1 MCGHRGHDIMWYY
14 RAGCVVMSGCAQARS
29 HHAVHRQTT
38 SAGCLRLL
46 WTTVARTVSV
56 KGLDV
61 LLLETINAYQREH
74 ACSHYVP
81 APINSDTPHKDVHD
95 T

>member
-1 MCGHRGHDIMWYY
+1 
-14 RAGCVVMSGCAQARS
+14 MS
-29 HHAVHRQTT
+29 
-38 SAGCLRLL
+38 
-46 WTTVARTVSV
+46 RTVSV